1 MIILTAGLI
10 AAVGAF
16 ALALAMNLWVVLR
29 ASDLGDK
36 LLALDTMVINA
47 ISLVILYGIAFSTGV
62 YFEAAMLVAM
72 VGFVSTVAYARYVL
86 RGNIIE

>member
-47 ISLVILYGIAFSTGV
+47 ISLVILYGISFSTGV